1 MRLVFGTTI
10 DVLVRPTGTVSCSA
24 NNNNAHGVAVHSV
37 LVDDIN
43 YCSFI
48 YGPICY
54 SKLSSCRHSSSFN
67 ALVPLT
73 ASLRSSTPRAR
84 MDKKSYT
91 KSAAA
96 MADISARS
104 DLADV

>member
-24 NNNNAHGVAVHSV
+24 NNNNAHGVAAHSV
-37 LVDDIN
+37 LVDDIIH
-43 YCSFI
+43 CSFI

-73 ASLRSSTPRAR
+73 ALRSSTPRAR

-91 KSAAA
+91 MSAAA